1 MKKII
6 LTALFSLIIVFFNSC
21 NQSKI
26 NELNMRITNL
36 QKDSCQLASE
46 NNLLKAKVDSIEKQK
61 LKEDSIENKC
71 KMGQS
76 LVNYF
81 VNTKN
86 YFWNRGSIQSVK
98 SSYQYCISLL
108 EKMGST
114 IENSQKNEIN
124 KLIQSINEFS
134 NKIDDY
140 NSSAKMKMG
149 ANLWLALTK
158 NKVNE
163 IKSKLCK

>member
-26 NELNMRITNL
+26 DELNMRITNL

-71 KMGQS
+71 KMGQR

-98 SSYQYCISLL
+98 SSYQNCISLL

>member
-1 MKKII
+1 
-6 LTALFSLIIVFFNSC
+6 
-21 NQSKI
+21 
-26 NELNMRITNL
+26 
-36 QKDSCQLASE
+36 
-46 NNLLKAKVDSIEKQK
+46 
-61 LKEDSIENKC
+61 
-71 KMGQS
+71 
-76 LVNYF
+76 
-81 VNTKN
+81 
-86 YFWNRGSIQSVK
+86 
-98 SSYQYCISLL
+98 
-108 EKMGST
+108 MGST